1 VSTGNHRRLEEEVL
15 QGIVKCADRSWA
27 NEEPARKQI
36 KTRKT
41 VHAEEFGHF
50 EHCSGVTQMKVLL
63 ALPLSKLNSLSSVIC
78 LREHDWVTQK
88 KRLDNQRTPFI
99 YELNAQN

>member
-1 VSTGNHRRLEEEVL
+1 M
-15 QGIVKCADRSWA
+15 KCADRSWA

-50 EHCSGVTQMKVLL
+50 EQCSGVRQMKVLL
-63 ALPLSKLNSLSSVIC
+63 ALPQSKLNFLSSLIY
-78 LREHDWVTQK
+78 LREHYRVTQI

-99 YELNAQN
+99 YKLNAQN